1 MQFSI
6 GSRFH
11 IGAYKSLKNGSAN
24 MDVLVSLA
32 TNVAYFASIYLIFH
46 CLLTGHNFGRDFFE
60 TSTML
65 ITFILLGKYLESAA
79 KRSTSEAISKLLDL
93 TPNSAILLNEVPG
106 IDAKEYTEETISST
120 LIHRGDLLKVLPGS
134 RIAADGVLVE
144 GNNVHTDESM
154 ITGESLPVLK
164 KIGDGL
170 VGAPSTREAHLSC
183 VPCEWVRMLHSHRL
197 SSSWR
202 TRSWQSTDPGVC
214 R

>member
-1 MQFSI
+1 M
-6 GSRFH
+6 
-11 IGAYKSLKNGSAN
+11 
-24 MDVLVSLA
+24 
-32 TNVAYFASIYLIFH
+32 
-46 CLLTGHNFGRDFFE
+46 
-60 TSTML
+60 
-65 ITFILLGKYLESAA
+65 
-79 KRSTSEAISKLLDL
+79 DL

-106 IDAKEYTEETISST
+106 MDSKEYSEETISST

-170 VGAPSTREAHLSC
+170 VGGTLNSGGAFIMRA
-183 VPCEWVRMLHSHRL
+183 VREWVRMLQFHR
-197 SSSWR
+197 SSSSGER
-202 TRSWQSTDPGVC
+202 ATGKSTDPGVC